1 MTRFIKYAKIAI
13 VVISF
18 QAVLFAL
25 FNKMS
30 NQAMYVNIQ
39 CSITKEDKNSET
51 YQIFWKNKN
60 QQYDAKNSFTYNYY
74 ENDINKTFARVSPYI
89 NEIRFD
95 PFVGSSKKN
104 VCINKII
111 IKIGKELFSIK
122 TYKASPKNNIRKI
135 SENRFEST
143 GIDPQI
149 KISNFL
155 PYNFELLN
163 FVYFNKLSS
172 TVLCIIGLALSYI
185 LLNCMNTKS
194 YYFDYNIPHVI
205 TILAVLIIN
214 HLYINDFLIVSF
226 YKAFL
231 VIVSDFII
239 ILFSILIINIIKTN
253 IAIYLYMIFLF
264 LFLTIEYHIF
274 YFYKN
279 YLTNDILKYLND
291 NKEYWINNYTEF
303 FNFIDHILIL
313 INAVLIFIVH
323 LPKLRLNVKYQK
335 FNIIYP
341 ISFILLVISIQGIF
355 TNSVLGSLSN
365 LISHVDEIVE
375 DQKQPK
381 SKRLP
386 IDKIH
391 SIKNRNYNIVLYI
404 NESLRA
410 KNMSQYGY
418 KRETDILTKKFFK
431 NGFKFNYHIA
441 NAASTA
447 PSLEIILSGCKSRS
461 FEPQTRSQPLFW
473 NYFSENYK
481 TAYIS
486 SHYIEQSYFDFFMS
500 SSIKFQSS
508 ALSPNAASGR
518 SDFETLLESEKFFR
532 YVRESNEC
540 FAIVFNS
547 IANHY
552 PYLQDPDYIK
562 YTPYS
567 TSLKNVEESIN
578 AYDNTIK
585 ITDAVFDQ
593 FTKQLKSFGF
603 LDDTII
609 IYTSDHGQAFN
620 EKGTFTHGSH
630 VWQEILHVP
639 MLVHLP
645 QEIIQSLDPFK
656 YNNLIKNQ
664 TSITCHK
671 DLLPT
676 IFDLFDCKIP
686 EYLTGKSLCSQ
697 IPDRDIY
704 SSTIS
709 NRYSVISTKDKSKR
723 IIQHDNNDQNTTDHY
738 KLGIDFDEYEVSKN

>member
-1 MTRFIKYAKIAI
+1 MTGFIKYAKIAI
-13 VVISF
+13 VVTSF
-18 QAVLFAL
+18 QAGLFSL

-30 NQAMYVNIQ
+30 NEAMYVNIQ
-39 CSITKEDKNSET
+39 CSITEEDKNSET
-51 YQIFWKNKN
+51 YQIFWQNNN

-74 ENDINKTFARVSPYI
+74 ENDINKTFVRVRPYI
-89 NEIRFD
+89 NELRFD
-95 PFVGSSKKN
+95 PFVGASKKN
-104 VCINKII
+104 IRINKII
-111 IKIGKELFSIK
+111 LKTGKKLFTIK
-122 TYKASPKNNIRKI
+122 TYKASPKNNIKKI
-135 SENRFEST
+135 SENQFEST

-149 KISNFL
+149 KISNLL
-155 PYNFELLN
+155 PFSFELLN

-172 TVLCIIGLALSYI
+172 LVLCIIGMALSYI
-185 LLNCMNTKS
+185 LLNYINTKS
-194 YYFDYNIPHVI
+194 YYFVCNLPH
-205 TILAVLIIN
+205 TISISAVLILN
-214 HLYINDFLIVSF
+214 NLYINDFLIDSF
-226 YKAFL
+226 YNTFL
-231 VIVSDFII
+231 IIVSDFLI
-239 ILFSILIINIIKTN
+239 ILFSIFIINIIKTR
-253 IAIYLYMIFLF
+253 ILIYLYILFLF

-274 YFYKN
+274 DFYKT
-279 YLTNDILKYLND
+279 YLNNDILKYLNE
-291 NKEYWINNYTEF
+291 NKEFWVNNYTEF
-303 FNFIDHILIL
+303 FNFIDYILLL
-313 INAVLIFIVH
+313 INAVLIFIVY
-323 LPKLRLNVKYQK
+323 LPKLRLNDKYQK

-341 ISFILLVISIQGIF
+341 ISLILLIISFQGIYA
-355 TNSVLGSLSN
+355 NSVLGSLFN
-365 LISHVDEIVE
+365 LISHVDEIVAE
-375 DQKQPK
+375 EKQPK

-391 SIKNRNYNIVLYI
+391 SIKNRNFNIVIYI

-447 PSLEIILSGCKSRS
+447 PSLEIILSGCKSRY

-486 SHYIEQSYFDFFMS
+486 SHYIEESYFDFFMS
-500 SSIKFQSS
+500 SSIKFHSS
-508 ALSPNAASGR
+508 ALSPNASSGR

-532 YVRESNEC
+532 NVSESNER

-593 FTKQLKSFGF
+593 FLKQLKSFGI
-603 LDDTII
+603 LDNTII

-639 MLVHLP
+639 LLVQLP
-645 QEIIQSLDPFK
+645 RGITQNMATFK
-656 YNNLIKNQ
+656 YNNFIKNQ
-664 TSITCHK
+664 TSITNHE

-686 EYLTGKSLCSQ
+686 EYLNGKSLCSQ

-723 IIQHDNNDQNTTDHY
+723 IIQNQNNDQNTTDHY
-738 KLGIDFDEYEVSKN
+738 KLGIDFDEYEVK